1 MLAALLLTAA
11 ACRADI
17 GVIIP
22 SNRQE
27 PDPSVLA
34 IEELEIDAVIDG
46 ADAHV
51 SIRQIFRSRSAGIL
65 EGTYSFALPSR
76 AVLSQFAVW
85 DGLTRIPGVVL
96 ERRRASEIYQ
106 DLKWQ
111 AIDPGLLQQGE
122 DEGEEARRAALF
134 TARIVPIPAWGGKR
148 VELEYHE
155 RIPVENR
162 ACFFAIPLQPSAFR
176 LQTVPRV
183 RLSFDLRSRHP
194 VAGFEALAKTY
205 PLKMEEQSETRIRG
219 VFEGRGVALSEDFAV
234 RYALGGTA
242 ERLAVSTYRDP
253 VSGEPGV
260 FEATLLLAPDRAA
273 AEPRTITALFD
284 TSLSMQWYKL
294 ESEFAALE
302 RLLRSLNTQD
312 RFNLIL
318 FNSAAEAF
326 RPAPVAAEPSAVEQA
341 LQFVRSSRLRGGTNL
356 QAALEAALAQA
367 PAGSH
372 LVIFSDGGPTR
383 GLIQN
388 QKLSAWYEG
397 RWRAGTR
404 PGTYFFAV
412 GDDANLPLARNLARQ
427 GGAWEWVRSAEP
439 LDFKWKAFSSKIGRQ
454 PVSGLRLSVRP
465 DVTSYVYPLEDTMF
479 GGSEQA
485 WVGQYSKPVRAATF
499 SAGRSSLTAPLPERD
514 LSHPDLPRTWAKARV
529 DALLDKINRE
539 GEDQASIDEIIRLA
553 RKYNFV
559 TPYTSF
565 LAAPRSLL
573 RPRVIRPGDP
583 VLRVRTDPSI
593 VSVVAVFPFG
603 LVKPLRYLAGEDIW
617 QTRFL
622 APPDMKDGTHHVR
635 LVLRDKQGRVYRESK
650 SFVIVSKPPD
660 VRVRLNK
667 TRFRPGETVFLQ
679 VGASENTRTI
689 VGRMYGAGPVSIKW
703 NPRAGANTGEFVI
716 PAHLAAGRYALTVTA
731 EDFAHNI
738 ASREVQ
744 IEIQP

>member
-1 MLAALLLTAA
+1 MLLTAA

-46 ADAHV
+46 ADARV
-51 SIRQIFRSRSAGIL
+51 SIRQIFRSRSASIL

-122 DEGEEARRAALF
+122 DEGEQARRAALF

-183 RLSFDLRSRHP
+183 RISFDLRSRHP

-219 VFEGRGVALSEDFAV
+219 VFEGRGVALTEDFAV

-242 ERLAVSTYRDP
+242 ERLTVSTYRDP
-253 VSGEPGV
+253 ASGEPGV

-273 AEPRTITALFD
+273 AEPRTVTALFD
-284 TSLSMQWYKL
+284 TSLSMQWYKI

-302 RLLRSLNTQD
+302 RLLRSLNSRD

-326 RPAPVAAEPSAVEQA
+326 RPAPVAAEPAAVEQA

-372 LVIFSDGGPTR
+372 LVILSDGGPTR

-412 GDDANLPLARNLARQ
+412 GDDANLPLARNLARH
-427 GGAWEWVRSAEP
+427 GGAWEWVRSSEP

-465 DVTSYVYPLEDTMF
+465 DVTSYVYPLEDTVF

-603 LVKPLRYLAGEDIW
+603 LVKPLRYLAGENIW

-635 LVLRDKQGRVYRESK
+635 LVLRDKQGRVHRESK

-667 TRFRPGETVFLQ
+667 TRFRAGETVFLQ

-689 VGRMYGAGPVSIKW
+689 VARMYGVGPVSIKW
-703 NPRAGANTGEFVI
+703 NPRTGANTGEFVI